1 MVNVLQQALAE
12 NDEDA
17 ATKGF
22 ELFDTLVLLVCLP
35 CICISV
41 LIVNQIT
48 WLTVCK
54 QL

>member
-22 ELFDTLVLLVCLP
+22 ELFDTLILLVCFYRA
-35 CICISV
+35 ICTSV
-41 LIVNQIT
+41 LIVDQIT
-48 WLTVCK
+48 WPDRL
-54 QL
+54 